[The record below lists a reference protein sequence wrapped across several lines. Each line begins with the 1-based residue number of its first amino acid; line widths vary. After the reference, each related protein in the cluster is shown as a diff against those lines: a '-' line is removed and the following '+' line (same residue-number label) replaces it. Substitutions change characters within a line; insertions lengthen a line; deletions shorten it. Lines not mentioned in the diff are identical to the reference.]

1 VTHYVGIDFGTTN
14 SAIAVADQERARL
27 APLASGTTSEPTWRT
42 VLYFEPEASGVRVTA
57 GRPAIE
63 RYLANEGEGRLI
75 QSFKSHL
82 ASRLFSR
89 TQIFTRALTLE
100 ELVAAFLTRARDAV
114 GFDLG
119 RRVVIGRPVRYW
131 GASNEDDDERAVA
144 RMRSAAGLAG
154 FDEVVF
160 ELEPVAAALHYAS
173 RLDHDELVLI
183 ADFGGGTSDF
193 SLVEVGPRGHDDS
206 VIATSGIAIGGDA
219 LDGRIIDDVVSPS
232 LGKGTTYTPELGG
245 EMPVPPWLFTKL
257 RRWHHLSFLKEPTT
271 VRLLE
276 RIEAG
281 SSDPDAI
288 ARLRTLIDEDL
299 GLPLH
304 RAVEAT
310 KIELSNREAAPFRF
324 SAEEIALSSEIARD
338 SFERWIAPEIEA
350 IDRVVAGLLDG
361 AGVAP
366 SDVDR
371 VFATG
376 GSSFVPAIRNALT
389 ARFGEHKVVGGEE
402 LTSVAT
408 GLAERARRLWS

>member
-1 VTHYVGIDFGTTN
+1 MIPFVGIDFGTTN
-14 SAIAVADQERARL
+14 SAIAVADEVGSRL
-27 APLASGTTSEPTWRT
+27 APFSSDPTWRT
-42 VLYFEPEASGVRVTA
+42 VLYFEPEASGVRVSA

-82 ASRLFSR
+82 ASGLFSR
-89 TQIFTRALTLE
+89 TQIFGRALTLE
-100 ELVAAFLTRARDAV
+100 ELAAAFLSRAREAV
-114 GFDLG
+114 GIDLG
-119 RRVVIGRPVRYW
+119 RRAVIGRPVRYW
-131 GASNEDDDERAVA
+131 GASSPADDERAVT
-144 RMRSAAGLAG
+144 RMKAAAKLAG
-154 FDEVVF
+154 FDDVAF

-193 SLVEVGPRGHDDS
+193 SLVEVGPRAGGRDA
-206 VIATSGIAIGGDA
+206 VVATGGLAIGGDTF
-219 LDGRIIDDVVSPS
+219 DGRIIDDVVAPS
-232 LGKGTTYTPELGG
+232 LGKGTTYTPEFGS

-257 RRWHHLSFLKEPTT
+257 RRWHHLSFLKEPST

-281 SSDPDAI
+281 SSDPDSI
-288 ARLRTLIDEDL
+288 ARLRMVIDDDL

-304 RAVEAT
+304 RAIEAS
-310 KIELSNREAAPFRF
+310 KIALSSRDEAPFRF
-324 SAEEIALSSEIARD
+324 AAEDIDLSSRIERAAFD
-338 SFERWIAPEIEA
+338 RWIAPEIEA
-350 IDRVVAGLLDG
+350 IDRVVADLLES
-361 AGVAP
+361 AGIAAA
-366 SDVDR
+366 DVDR

-376 GSSFVPAIRNALT
+376 GSSFVPAVRLALA
-389 ARFGEHKVVGGEE
+389 ARFGDEKVVGGEE